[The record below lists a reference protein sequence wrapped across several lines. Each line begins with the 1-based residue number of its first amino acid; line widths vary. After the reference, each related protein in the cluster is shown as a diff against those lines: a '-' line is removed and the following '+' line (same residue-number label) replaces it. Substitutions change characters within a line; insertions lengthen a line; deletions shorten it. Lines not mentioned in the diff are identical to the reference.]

1 MNQNYFSVV
10 VAGKIHELFKGRIFL
25 FAIQSVL
32 INEIFWTTCQSRP
45 LHAASTFHHFK
56 ACVRRTYECSVRFE
70 RTCQHCLLAVP
81 LKKVSFLGFFT
92 K

>member
-1 MNQNYFSVV
+1 MNQNYVSMVV
-10 VAGKIHELFKGRIFL
+10 VARFMNCLKGGIFL